1 MEYFRNI
8 GDFLSTQGINLLR
21 GILVLVVGF
30 FLVHWALKLVSRNE
44 KYIRMDPTLKGFLD
58 NLMRIVLYIVVIL
71 TAVNV
76 MGIPMTSVVALVAS
90 AGVAISM
97 AVQGALSNLVG
108 GLMLLL
114 LKPIKVDEYI
124 KVGDVEGTVKRIG
137 ASYTEL
143 ATPDNRYI
151 TMPNSL
157 LTNTSIINNA
167 RLGTRRLDVFFSVS
181 YRADIDH
188 VKQVLTSVMNRCEGI
203 LPDPEPA
210 VKLTEC
216 GESALKFV
224 TRVWTKGSDYWNAN
238 FFLLEEGKKALDA
251 AGISIPYPQM
261 DVHVKQD

>member
-124 KVGDVEGTVKRIG
+124 KVGDIEGTVKRIG
-137 ASYTEL
+137 AFYTEL

-188 VKQVLTSVMNRCEGI
+188 VKQVLTSVINRCEGI

-224 TRVWTKGSDYWNAN
+224 IRVWTKGSDYWNAN